1 MRLRPIRTNR
11 SASCWCQG
19 TDSIWKNLDYSSL
32 VIFSIFPSLSV
43 FVVGRLISY
52 INIYHLLEGKHYI
65 ISFFSP
71 VSGRLEFSS
80 LEVKY
85 LPCWFSL
92 NYSEK
97 VQAATLAFCSIPEHF
112 IRNVCA
118 KFAIPYSPQ
127 PPNIGQNSEGD
138 ISIPNFWLFPYKR
151 ELS

>member
-1 MRLRPIRTNR
+1 MRLRPLRTNI

-19 TDSIWKNLDYSSL
+19 PDLIWKNLDYSSL

-52 INIYHLLEGKHYI
+52 INIYLLEGKHYI

-92 NYSEK
+92 ITQK
-97 VQAATLAFCSIPEHF
+97 RCKLQPWHFPAF
-112 IRNVCA
+112 RNILLETFVRNLLFLTRPILQILG
-118 KFAIPYSPQ
+118 KTQTGIFRF
-127 PPNIGQNSEGD
+127 
-138 ISIPNFWLFPYKR
+138 PNFWLFLYKR